1 MPGQGKKIWGDGL
14 QVSLACPGFHLEAQ
28 NFYRSRVGLD
38 AALYAKNAKL
48 RGNECIANWTSSPQ
62 GKLAPTTATLIVTLL
77 FAASMWRRP
86 EQVH

>member
-38 AALYAKNAKL
+38 AALYAKKRNC
-48 RGNECIANWTSSPQ
+48 GETSVLQIGPALPKESWH
-62 GKLAPTTATLIVTLL
+62 LL
-77 FAASMWRRP
+77 
-86 EQVH
+86 QQH